1 MLDRNGLQKRFSGLR
16 LGFGML
22 SLCLWLTVPQPAK
35 AEKVLSGAVCQDRV
49 SRLTR
54 EIQWQSD
61 FDSACERARE
71 KKKLILWVNM
81 VGKLE
86 GDT

>member
-1 MLDRNGLQKRFSGLR
+1 MLERSVFLKRVLRIGLGVVA
-16 LGFGML
+16 L
-22 SLCLWLTVPQPAK
+22 SLWLTVPQPAS

-54 EIQWQSD
+54 DIQWQND
-61 FDSACERARE
+61 FDSACEQARE

>member
-1 MLDRNGLQKRFSGLR
+1 MLDRSVFQKRVFRIGL
-16 LGFGML
+16 GVVAL
-22 SLCLWLTVPQPAK
+22 SLWLTVPQPAS

-49 SRLTR
+49 SRLIR
-54 EIQWQSD
+54 DIQWQND
-61 FDSACERARE
+61 FDSACEQAKE

>member
-1 MLDRNGLQKRFSGLR
+1 MFRSSGLR
-16 LGFGML
+16 KRISCLGFGVMAL
-22 SLCLWLTVPQPAK
+22 SLWLIVPQPAS

-54 EIQWQSD
+54 DIQWQND
-61 FDSACERARE
+61 FDSACEQAKE

>member
-1 MLDRNGLQKRFSGLR
+1 MLDRSVFQKRVFRIGL
-16 LGFGML
+16 GVVAL
-22 SLCLWLTVPQPAK
+22 SLWLTVPQPAS

-54 EIQWQSD
+54 DIQWQTD
-61 FDSACERARE
+61 FDSACELARE
-71 KKKLILWVNM
+71 KNKLILWVNM

>member
-1 MLDRNGLQKRFSGLR
+1 MLDRSVFQKRVFRIGL
-16 LGFGML
+16 GVVAL
-22 SLCLWLTVPQPAK
+22 SLWLTVPQPAS

-54 EIQWQSD
+54 DIQWQND
-61 FDSACERARE
+61 FDSACEQAKE

>member
-1 MLDRNGLQKRFSGLR
+1 MLDRSVFQKRVFRIGL
-16 LGFGML
+16 GVVAL
-22 SLCLWLTVPQPAK
+22 SLWLTVPQPAS

-54 EIQWQSD
+54 DIQWQND
-61 FDSACERARE
+61 FDSACEQARE

>member
-1 MLDRNGLQKRFSGLR
+1 MHDRSVSRKRVLLMGLGVVA
-16 LGFGML
+16 L
-22 SLCLWLTVPQPAK
+22 SLWLTVPQPAS

-54 EIQWQSD
+54 DIQWQSD
-61 FDSACERARE
+61 FDSACELARE
-71 KKKLILWVNM
+71 KKKLILWVHM

>member
-1 MLDRNGLQKRFSGLR
+1 MFRSSGLR
-16 LGFGML
+16 KRISCLGFGVMAL
-22 SLCLWLTVPQPAK
+22 SLWLIVPQPAS

-54 EIQWQSD
+54 DIQWQTD
-61 FDSACERARE
+61 FDSACELARE
-71 KKKLILWVNM
+71 KNKLILWVNM

>member
-1 MLDRNGLQKRFSGLR
+1 MLERSVFLKRGLR
-16 LGFGML
+16 IGLGVVAL
-22 SLCLWLTVPQPAK
+22 SLWLTVPQPAS

-54 EIQWQSD
+54 DIQWQND
-61 FDSACERARE
+61 FDSACEQARE

>member
-1 MLDRNGLQKRFSGLR
+1 VFQKRVFRIGL
-16 LGFGML
+16 GVVAL
-22 SLCLWLTVPQPAK
+22 SLWLTVPQPAS

-54 EIQWQSD
+54 DIQWQND
-61 FDSACERARE
+61 FDSACEQAKE

>member
-1 MLDRNGLQKRFSGLR
+1 MLISNVFKKRFLGI
-16 LGFGML
+16 GFGML
-22 SLCLWLTVPQPAK
+22 ALCGFLTVAQPAN
-35 AEKVLSGAVCQDRV
+35 AEKVLSGTVCQDRV

-54 EIQWQSD
+54 DIQWQSD
-61 FDSACERARE
+61 FDSACELARE
-71 KKKLILWVNM
+71 KKKLILWVHM